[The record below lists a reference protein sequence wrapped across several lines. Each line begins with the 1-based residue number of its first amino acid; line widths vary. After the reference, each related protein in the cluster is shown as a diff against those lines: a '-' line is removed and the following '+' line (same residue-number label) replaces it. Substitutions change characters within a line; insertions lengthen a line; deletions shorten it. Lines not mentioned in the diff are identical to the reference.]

1 MTNRTNKVFIDSNML
16 MFAAEFQKADVFEW
30 MDQLYGEIYIHQEV
44 LNELILSSIKSKI
57 ETFLSTGR
65 WKLFEPRI
73 ILSELEFAIY
83 QERLSDVKDA
93 FSQMRLTAIEAGER
107 VKSTTD
113 LGEIATLAACMMIGA
128 QIICSNDFDI
138 RKIVE
143 QEDYCISTDEADL
156 PIIQDLAEDFCFYC
170 YKNEIASR
178 RDVRKFFGHIFRET
192 PDVRKQKI
200 EQLDKRLG

>member
-1 MTNRTNKVFIDSNML
+1 MTDRTNKVFIDSNML

-30 MDQLYGEIYIHQEV
+30 MDQLYDEIYIHQEV
-44 LNELILSSIKSKI
+44 LNELILPSMKSKV

-65 WKLFEPRI
+65 WQLFIPRTH
-73 ILSELEFAIY
+73 LSNPEFEVY
-83 QERLSDVKDA
+83 QERLSDVKYA
-93 FSQMRLTAIEAGER
+93 FSQMRLNAIKAGEL

-143 QEDYCISTDEADL
+143 QEDYCIFTDEADL
-156 PIIQDLAEDFCFYC
+156 PIIQDSAEDFCFHC
-170 YKNEIASR
+170 YKNGIANR
-178 RDVRKFFGHIFRET
+178 KDVRKFFGHIFRET
-192 PDVRKQKI
+192 PSIRQRKMD
-200 EQLDKRLG
+200 QLDNRLK